1 MPSQSKRKVH
11 LALWGPSKFFDPS
24 LNHLRGVLQHLLL
37 VLLSLL
43 GQLLVIELDVG
54 HCPLASLVSVGA
66 WAESEPHNSL
76 RALMRLFSAEPF
88 SV

>member
-1 MPSQSKRKVH
+1 MPSEFF
-11 LALWGPSKFFDPS
+11 GPF
-24 LNHLRGVLQHLLL
+24 LNHLRGGLRRLLL

-43 GQLLVIELDVG
+43 GQLLVIELDFG
-54 HCPLASLVSVGA
+54 RCPLASLVIVGA